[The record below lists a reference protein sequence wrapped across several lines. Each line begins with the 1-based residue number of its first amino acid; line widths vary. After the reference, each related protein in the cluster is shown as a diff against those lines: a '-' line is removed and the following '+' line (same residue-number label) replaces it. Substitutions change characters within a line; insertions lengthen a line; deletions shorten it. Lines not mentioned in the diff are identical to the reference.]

1 MAALAKK
8 EAKGADWSGNYGTLT
23 PAEQS
28 LIIVK
33 RAQEAKVATRR
44 SSAETQATL

>member
-23 PAEQS
+23 PAEHS
-28 LIIVK
+28 LINVK